1 MLRER
6 VEESVFRVRPVSRVL
21 HADTR
26 GDADANAAIAREKMK
41 ALGHQ
46 RLAGGIDLARFK
58 DERTSEF
65 ANAVIRNLEQAIAGI
80 GQAEPI
86 QAEQVLAA
94 KKPIQELAESA
105 RQSLLDKLQLSERK
119 DVTSF
124 SPGFGYDRAV
134 QTNRSFRPSN
144 S

>member
-1 MLRER
+1 L
-6 VEESVFRVRPVSRVL
+6 
-21 HADTR
+21 
-26 GDADANAAIAREKMK
+26 
-41 ALGHQ
+41 
-46 RLAGGIDLARFK
+46 
-58 DERTSEF
+58 
-65 ANAVIRNLEQAIAGI
+65 QAISGCQFG
-80 GQAEPI
+80 GQAELA

-105 RQSLLDKLQLSERK
+105 RQSLLAKLQLSERK

-144 S
+144 SYNYGRGEPIKNRWFKPHPYALG